1 MTTADELQETDWRRR
16 QAMIAA
22 DVSGLEGLLAEELI
36 WTHSSGKIDDKSS
49 FLDKLASKAVDYQT
63 LEVTDDVVTGHGD
76 IMIHHGTLTGQVA
89 VDGTEKALRNRF
101 LSVWQWRDGTFV
113 LLAWQSTAF

>member
-22 DVSGLEGLLAEELI
+22 DVAGLERLLAEELI
-36 WTHSSGKIDDKSS
+36 WTHSSGKTDDKQS
-49 FLDKLASKAVDYQT
+49 FLEKIAAKAVDYQS
-63 LEVTDDVVTGHGD
+63 LEVTDDVVSSQGD
-76 IMIHHGTLTGQVA
+76 VMIHHGTLTGRVA
-89 VDGTEKALRNRF
+89 VDGVEKALRNRF

-113 LLAWQSTAF
+113 LLAWQSTGF